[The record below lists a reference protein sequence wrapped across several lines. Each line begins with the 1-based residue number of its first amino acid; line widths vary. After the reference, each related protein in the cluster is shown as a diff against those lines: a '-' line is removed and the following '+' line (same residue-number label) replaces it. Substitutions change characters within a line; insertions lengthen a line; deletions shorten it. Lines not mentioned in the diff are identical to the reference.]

1 MFCFLLFFFFQISAV
16 FMGRIALLEYVLQYH
31 ELTSQRNHIYNRDA
45 FGSLI
50 MSYLCVSK
58 NTAQEITVVCIMAFC
73 QNL

>member
-1 MFCFLLFFFFQISAV
+1 MLCFLFLFFQINAV
-16 FMGRIALLEYVLQYH
+16 FMGRIALSEYVLQYH
-31 ELTSQRNHIYNRDA
+31 ELTNQRNHIYNRDA

-58 NTAQEITVVCIMAFC
+58 NTAQEITIVYIMVFC